1 MARLFPNDISQ
12 RPEGTLIVEEHHEG
26 FKEVYFIPHTDILND
41 AKLDTAKPEA
51 YKALLLSVNAT
62 KSYFEIFP
70 INTLGS
76 SSDFL
81 KEKYSSLKSIVL
93 EGFDFEL
100 PENTQEVKYFL
111 EELPSGFVKDFDY
124 GLGLIK
130 ELNPFI
136 NTLSQLDIECLVIKN
151 DRVENAEID
160 EENKLCVISYSQFEK
175 IRRELAKVVRNA
187 RSASLTVRRTVAH
200 NLLAYFLANDK
211 YPQKTLNIQNSSLAR
226 LVAKD
231 VDNIESDLSISDQS
245 LTISIIEKHSKKIAQ
260 DQPEKLLKLRDDIE
274 LVTLEK
280 LIEEYEKMLER
291 KLKEGRWQALF
302 NENPFILSMAFGCPV
317 MKIQDHAS
325 VGGRKLS
332 GAGDKVTDFLA
343 KSSITNNTAII
354 EIKTPQTML
363 TGKEYRGGVYA
374 SSVALSGAV
383 NQALDQKYKLQKNIA
398 QIKEESR
405 ISDIE
410 TYSVHC
416 VLIIGKIPD
425 DFDKRKSFD
434 MYRGNSKDVEIVT
447 FDELLVKLK
456 LLHSLLSENE

>member
-1 MARLFPNDISQ
+1 MARLFPNNISQ

-26 FKEVYFIPHTDILND
+26 FNEVYFIPHNDILSE
-41 AKLDTAKPEA
+41 AKLDAAKPEV
-51 YKALLLSVNAT
+51 YKTLLLNVDAN

-81 KEKYSSLKSIVL
+81 KEKYSTLKSIVL

-100 PENTQEVKYFL
+100 PENSEEVKDFL

-130 ELNPFI
+130 ELDPFV
-136 NTLSQLDIECLVIKN
+136 NTLNQFGIGCLIIKN
-151 DRVENAEID
+151 DRLKYAEID
-160 EENKLCVISYSQFEK
+160 EKNNLCIISYSQFDK
-175 IRRELAKVVRNA
+175 IRKELAKVVRNA
-187 RSASLTVRRTVAH
+187 RRASRTVRRSVAH
-200 NLLAYFLANDK
+200 NLLAYFLSSDK
-211 YPQKTLNIQNSSLAR
+211 YPQKPLKIQNSALAR

-231 VDNIESDLSISDQS
+231 IDNIESDLSKSDQS
-245 LTISIIEKHSKKIAQ
+245 LTISIIEKYSKKIAQ
-260 DQPEKLLKLRDDIE
+260 DQPKKLLKLRDDIE

-280 LIEEYEKMLER
+280 LIEEYEEMMGR
-291 KLKEGRWQALF
+291 KLNEKRWQALF

-317 MKIQDHAS
+317 IKIQDHAS

-332 GAGDKVTDFLA
+332 GAGEKVTDFLA
-343 KSSITNNTAII
+343 KNSITNNTAII
-354 EIKTPQTML
+354 EIKTPQTIL
-363 TGKEYRGGVYA
+363 AGKEYRDGVYA
-374 SSVALSGAV
+374 PSVALSGAV

-405 ISDIE
+405 MSDVE

-416 VLIIGKIPD
+416 VLIVGKVSD
-425 DFDKRKSFD
+425 DFDKQKSFD
-434 MYRGNSKDVEIVT
+434 MFRGNSKDVEIVT
-447 FDELLVKLK
+447 FDELLIKLK
-456 LLHSLLSENE
+456 LLHSLLSGKG